1 MGISTIAQNEHIQ
14 IMQAVMKE
22 IKSLPLALKGGTAL
36 LLCYD
41 LDRFSE
47 DLDLDGR
54 KKVNIQ
60 SKLKS
65 VLNRTTLKYEIRI
78 PKDTETVQRLNV
90 YYETL
95 KSKGKLKIETSYRD
109 GFSDKDTVEING
121 IKTYKISKLIEQKI
135 SALKNRTTARD
146 LYDVNFLISK
156 YAEYFSN
163 EIKNIL
169 LEVAGDITTLE
180 SRFRIVF
187 ENDDI
192 FAKDVSF
199 DDILL
204 NLSESITRLR

>member
-47 DLDLDGR
+47 DLDLDGI

-156 YAEYFSN
+156 YAEHFSN

-204 NLSESITRLR
+204 NLSESITRLK

>member
-156 YAEYFSN
+156 YAEHFSS

-169 LEVAGDITTLE
+169 LEVAGNITTLE

-204 NLSESITRLR
+204 NLSESITRLK

>member
-1 MGISTIAQNEHIQ
+1 MGISTIDQKEHIK
-14 IMQAVMKE
+14 IMQTVMKE
-22 IKSLPLALKGGTAL
+22 IKNLPLALKGGTAL

-60 SKLKS
+60 SKIKS
-65 VLNRTTLKYEIRI
+65 VFERTTLNHEIRM
-78 PKDTETVQRLNV
+78 PKNTETVQRLNI
-90 YYETL
+90 YYETATL
-95 KSKGKLKIETSYRD
+95 KRKLKIETSYRD
-109 GFSDKDTVEING
+109 GFSNEDIVEING
-121 IKTYKISKLIEQKI
+121 IKTYKISKLIEQKV

-156 YAEYFSN
+156 YAEHFSSDV
-163 EIKNIL
+163 KNIL

-180 SRFRIVF
+180 SRFKSVF

-192 FAKDVSF
+192 FTKDVSF

-204 NLSESITRLR
+204 NLSESITRLK